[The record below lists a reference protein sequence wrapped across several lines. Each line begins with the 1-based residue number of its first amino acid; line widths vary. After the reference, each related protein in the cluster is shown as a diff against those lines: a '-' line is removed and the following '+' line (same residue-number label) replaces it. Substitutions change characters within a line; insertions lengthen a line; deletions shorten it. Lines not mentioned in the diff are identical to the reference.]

1 MESPGVVMTFAL
13 GAFLR
18 RTCRFLVFLL
28 PVLSLVP
35 PSTRAQ
41 STAAAKDAEI
51 LRQMRGSFEGLVTRV
66 SPAVVEVLV
75 IGYGAHE
82 EDDDR
87 GSSSFGRERSVGSGV
102 IVELQPGE
110 PAAMQ
115 VERNGKLTY
124 FTFETE

>member
-1 MESPGVVMTFAL
+1 MTSAL
-13 GAFLR
+13 GVLLP

-35 PSTRAQ
+35 PSARAQ
-41 STAAAKDAEI
+41 STPAAKDAEI
-51 LRQMRGSFEGLVTRV
+51 LRQMSGSFESLVTRV

-124 FTFETE
+124 LTFEME